1 MINFKF
7 IYIPSDHVTNTIN
20 KHKFDLIISEY

>member
-7 IYIPSDHVTNTIN
+7 IYYS
-20 KHKFDLIISEY
+20 FGWLY